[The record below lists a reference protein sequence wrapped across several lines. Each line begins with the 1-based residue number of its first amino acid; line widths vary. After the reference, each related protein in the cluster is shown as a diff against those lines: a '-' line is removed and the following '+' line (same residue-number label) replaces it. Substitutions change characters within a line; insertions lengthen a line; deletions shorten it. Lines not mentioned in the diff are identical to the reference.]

1 VLRCGCGA
9 VEYEAGEDRDGGIRL
24 FHARETGYLT
34 ADSGEKGSGQR
45 IEKQRS
51 AFSDQ
56 RSGKA
61 TPRHSAYFIGSGVQ
75 GAGRREKR
83 RAGARI
89 PGLKIESRASQSVP
103 GWGTRQCF
111 ILLAC
116 VVLFLSCFPVR

>member
-34 ADSGEKGSGQR
+34 ADSGER
-45 IEKQRS
+45 IADRKAAFGVQRS
-51 AFSDQ
+51 AFRKSNPSTQ
-56 RSGKA
+56 RVFHWA
-61 TPRHSAYFIGSGVQ
+61 R
-75 GAGRREKR
+75 GAGCSEKR